1 MASNVN
7 PTVRRRRLGQ
17 ELRRLREL
25 KGMTAEEVAER
36 LLVSQSK
43 ISRLENGRRSISQ
56 RDVRDLCGV
65 YEVEDHRIVDSLM
78 QMAKDSRQQG
88 WWHAFGDIPYSVYIG
103 LETDAASLRVYDPQ
117 VVPGLLQTPQYA
129 EALIAGALPETVP
142 ADVEKRVNVRL
153 RRQERVKATENPLR
167 LWVVIDEAALRR
179 TIGGKQ
185 LMIDQL
191 ESLIDQSRLPH
202 VTVQVLPFSM
212 GAHPGINGQYAILEF
227 PDASD
232 SSVVYI
238 EGVTSDLYLEK
249 ANDVQKYSV
258 MYEHSAGAG
267 PECGPDPGIH
277 HRDRQGVR
285 RWNGLLSAGIG
296 RLGAEAR
303 HGTPRAHRGGRPSRN
318 MPSGRVNGRPAARRL
333 RVASIT
339 PTENAG
345 RERPTRENRS
355 EHGNSSGRHGH
366 LDQVLVLHRK
376 RRMR

>member
-103 LETDAASLRVYDPQ
+103 LETDAANLRVYEPQ
-117 VVPGLLQTPQYA
+117 IVPGLLQTRQYA
-129 EALIAGALPETVP
+129 EALITGAMPESGTT
-142 ADVEKRVNVRL
+142 DIEKRVSVRL
-153 RRQERVKATENPLR
+153 RRQERINDAEHPLR
-167 LWVVIDEAALRR
+167 LWAVVDEAALHRLV
-179 TIGGKQ
+179 GDKQ
-185 LMIDQL
+185 LMREQL
-191 ESLIDQSRLPH
+191 EHLVELSHLPH
-202 VTVQVLPFSM
+202 VTVQVLPFEM

-258 MYEHSAGAG
+258 MYEHLRAQALNV
-267 PECGPDPGIH
+267 DQT
-277 HRDRQGVR
+277 RQFITDI
-285 RWNGLLSAGIG
+285 AKDY
-296 RLGAEAR
+296 AR
-303 HGTPRAHRGGRPSRN
+303 
-318 MPSGRVNGRPAARRL
+318 
-333 RVASIT
+333 
-339 PTENAG
+339 
-345 RERPTRENRS
+345 
-355 EHGNSSGRHGH
+355 
-366 LDQVLVLHRK
+366 
-376 RRMR
+376 

>member
-88 WWHAFGDIPYSVYIG
+88 WWHSFGDIPYSVYIG

-117 VVPGLLQTPQYA
+117 VVPGLLQTRGYA
-129 EALIAGALPETVP
+129 EALINGALPETMP
-142 ADVEKRVNVRL
+142 SDIDKRVQVRM
-153 RRQERVKATENPLR
+153 RRQERIQAPDNPLR
-167 LWVVIDEAALRR
+167 LWTVLDEAALRR
-179 TIGGKQ
+179 TVGGRGI
-185 LMIDQL
+185 MREQL
-191 ESLIDQSRLPH
+191 EHLVEQSQLPH
-202 VTVQVLPFSM
+202 VTVQVIPFEM
-212 GAHPGINGQYAILEF
+212 GAHPGLNGQYAILEF
-227 PDASD
+227 PDAAD

-258 MYEHSAGAG
+258 MYEHLRAQALNVDQSQQFISEIAK
-267 PECGPDPGIH
+267 EY
-277 HRDRQGVR
+277 
-285 RWNGLLSAGIG
+285 
-296 RLGAEAR
+296 AR
-303 HGTPRAHRGGRPSRN
+303 
-318 MPSGRVNGRPAARRL
+318 
-333 RVASIT
+333 
-339 PTENAG
+339 
-345 RERPTRENRS
+345 
-355 EHGNSSGRHGH
+355 
-366 LDQVLVLHRK
+366 
-376 RRMR
+376 

>member
-1 MASNVN
+1 VASNVN

-56 RDVRDLCGV
+56 RDVRDLCTV

-103 LETDAASLRVYDPQ
+103 LETDAASLRVYEPQ
-117 VVPGLLQTPQYA
+117 VVPGLLQTRSYA
-129 EALIAGALPETVP
+129 EALIAGALPESGSS
-142 ADVEKRVNVRL
+142 DIEKRVSVRL
-153 RRQERVKATENPLR
+153 RRQERIKDAEHPLR

-179 TIGGKQ
+179 LIGGKA
-185 LMIDQL
+185 LMGEQL
-191 ESLIDQSRLPH
+191 EHLMELSQLPH
-202 VTVQVLPFSM
+202 VTVQVLPFEM

-227 PDASD
+227 PDTSD

-258 MYEHSAGAG
+258 MYEHLRAQALNA
-267 PECGPDPGIH
+267 DQT
-277 HRDRQGVR
+277 RQFIE
-285 RWNGLLSAGIG
+285 NIAK
-296 RLGAEAR
+296 EYAR
-303 HGTPRAHRGGRPSRN
+303 
-318 MPSGRVNGRPAARRL
+318 
-333 RVASIT
+333 
-339 PTENAG
+339 
-345 RERPTRENRS
+345 
-355 EHGNSSGRHGH
+355 
-366 LDQVLVLHRK
+366 
-376 RRMR
+376 

>member
-65 YEVEDHRIVDSLM
+65 YDVEDHRIVDSLM

-117 VVPGLLQTPQYA
+117 IVPGLLQTPRYA
-129 EALIAGALPETVP
+129 EALITGALPET
-142 ADVEKRVNVRL
+142 AAGDVEKRVNVRL
-153 RRQERVKATENPLR
+153 RRQERILTAEQPLR
-167 LWVVIDEAALRR
+167 LWAVIDEAALRR
-179 TIGGKQ
+179 VVGDRQ
-185 LMIDQL
+185 LMREQL
-191 ESLIDQSRLPH
+191 EHLVEQSQLPH
-202 VTVQVLPFSM
+202 VTVQILPFDM
-212 GAHPGINGQYAILEF
+212 GAHPGISGHYAILEF
-227 PDASD
+227 PDAAD

-258 MYEHSAGAG
+258 MYEHLRAQALN
-267 PECGPDPGIH
+267 
-277 HRDRQGVR
+277 V
-285 RWNGLLSAGIG
+285 
-296 RLGAEAR
+296 EASR
-303 HGTPRAHRGGRPSRN
+303 HFIAN
-318 MPSGRVNGRPAARRL
+318 IAKEYAR
-333 RVASIT
+333 
-339 PTENAG
+339 
-345 RERPTRENRS
+345 
-355 EHGNSSGRHGH
+355 
-366 LDQVLVLHRK
+366 
-376 RRMR
+376 

>member
-88 WWHAFGDIPYSVYIG
+88 WWHSFGDIPYSVYIG

-117 VVPGLLQTPQYA
+117 VVPGLLQTRPYA
-129 EALIAGALPETVP
+129 EALITGALPETTP
-142 ADVEKRVNVRL
+142 TDIEKRVQVRV
-153 RRQERVKATENPLR
+153 RRQERISAPENPLR
-167 LWVVIDEAALRR
+167 LWTVLDESALRR
-179 TIGGKQ
+179 VVGSRH
-185 LMIDQL
+185 LMRDQL
-191 ESLIDQSRLPH
+191 EHLVEQSQLPH
-202 VTVQVLPFSM
+202 VTVQVIPFEM
-212 GAHPGINGQYAILEF
+212 GAHPGLNGQYAILEF
-227 PDASD
+227 PDAAD

-249 ANDVQKYSV
+249 ANDVQQYSV
-258 MYEHSAGAG
+258 MYEHLRAQALNVDQS
-267 PECGPDPGIH
+267 
-277 HRDRQGVR
+277 RQ
-285 RWNGLLSAGIG
+285 LIADI
-296 RLGAEAR
+296 AKEYAR
-303 HGTPRAHRGGRPSRN
+303 
-318 MPSGRVNGRPAARRL
+318 
-333 RVASIT
+333 
-339 PTENAG
+339 
-345 RERPTRENRS
+345 
-355 EHGNSSGRHGH
+355 
-366 LDQVLVLHRK
+366 
-376 RRMR
+376 

>member
-129 EALIAGALPETVP
+129 EALIAGALPETAP
-142 ADVEKRVNVRL
+142 TDVEKRVNVRL
-153 RRQERVKATENPLR
+153 RRQERVRAAENPLR

-179 TIGGKQ
+179 RVGDKQ

-191 ESLIDQSRLPH
+191 EFLIERSQLPH

-258 MYEHSAGAG
+258 MYEH
-267 PECGPDPGIH
+267 
-277 HRDRQGVR
+277 
-285 RWNGLLSAGIG
+285 L
-296 RLGAEAR
+296 
-303 HGTPRAHRGGRPSRN
+303 RAQALN
-318 MPSGRVNGRPAARRL
+318 VDQ
-333 RVASIT
+333 
-339 PTENAG
+339 
-345 RERPTRENRS
+345 TREFITGIAKDYAR
-355 EHGNSSGRHGH
+355 GTAG
-366 LDQVLVLHRK
+366 
-376 RRMR
+376 

>member
-1 MASNVN
+1 VASNVN

-88 WWHAFGDIPYSVYIG
+88 WWHSFGDIPYSVYIG

-117 VVPGLLQTPQYA
+117 VVPGLLQTRQYA
-129 EALIAGALPETVP
+129 EALIAGALPETAA
-142 ADVEKRVNVRL
+142 ADVEKRVQVRL
-153 RRQERVKATENPLR
+153 RRQERIIAPENPLR
-167 LWVVIDEAALRR
+167 LWTVMDEAALRR
-179 TIGGKQ
+179 LVGNRS
-185 LMIDQL
+185 LMRDQL
-191 ESLIDQSRLPH
+191 EHLVEQSQLPH
-202 VTVQVLPFSM
+202 VTVQVIPFEM
-212 GAHPGINGQYAILEF
+212 GAHPGLNGQYAILEF
-227 PDASD
+227 PDAAD

-258 MYEHSAGAG
+258 MYEHLRAQALN
-267 PECGPDPGIH
+267 PDQS
-277 HRDRQGVR
+277 RQFI
-285 RWNGLLSAGIG
+285 ADI
-296 RLGAEAR
+296 AKEYAR
-303 HGTPRAHRGGRPSRN
+303 
-318 MPSGRVNGRPAARRL
+318 
-333 RVASIT
+333 
-339 PTENAG
+339 
-345 RERPTRENRS
+345 
-355 EHGNSSGRHGH
+355 
-366 LDQVLVLHRK
+366 
-376 RRMR
+376 

>member
-103 LETDAASLRVYDPQ
+103 LETDAASLRVYEPQ
-117 VVPGLLQTPQYA
+117 VVPGLLQTRQYA
-129 EALIAGALPETVP
+129 EALIAGALPESGTT
-142 ADVEKRVNVRL
+142 DVEKRVSVRV
-153 RRQERVKATENPLR
+153 RRQERVNDTEHPLR

-179 TIGGKQ
+179 IVGDKQ
-185 LMIDQL
+185 LMREQL
-191 ESLIDQSRLPH
+191 EYLVELSQLPH
-202 VTVQVLPFSM
+202 VTVQVLPFDM

-227 PDASD
+227 PDAAD

-258 MYEHSAGAG
+258 MYEHLRAQALNV
-267 PECGPDPGIH
+267 DH
-277 HRDRQGVR
+277 TRQFI
-285 RWNGLLSAGIG
+285 ADI
-296 RLGAEAR
+296 AKEYAR
-303 HGTPRAHRGGRPSRN
+303 
-318 MPSGRVNGRPAARRL
+318 
-333 RVASIT
+333 
-339 PTENAG
+339 
-345 RERPTRENRS
+345 
-355 EHGNSSGRHGH
+355 
-366 LDQVLVLHRK
+366 
-376 RRMR
+376 

>member
-88 WWHAFGDIPYSVYIG
+88 WWHSFGDIPYSVYIG

-117 VVPGLLQTPQYA
+117 VVPGLLQTRSYA
-129 EALIAGALPETVP
+129 EALIQGALPEATP
-142 ADVEKRVNVRL
+142 ADIEKRVQVRL
-153 RRQERVKATENPLR
+153 RRQERIAAEENPLR
-167 LWVVIDEAALRR
+167 LWAVLDEAAVRR
-179 TIGGKQ
+179 EVGSKQ
-185 LMIDQL
+185 VMIEQL
-191 ESLIDQSRLPH
+191 EYLLEMSQLPH
-202 VTVQVLPFSM
+202 VTVQLIPFQM
-212 GAHPGINGQYAILEF
+212 GAHPGVSGQYAILEF
-227 PDASD
+227 PDAAD

-249 ANDVQKYSV
+249 AQDVQKYAV
-258 MYEHSAGAG
+258 MYEHLRAQALNVDQTRGFIAEVVKDYAG
-267 PECGPDPGIH
+267 
-277 HRDRQGVR
+277 
-285 RWNGLLSAGIG
+285 
-296 RLGAEAR
+296 
-303 HGTPRAHRGGRPSRN
+303 
-318 MPSGRVNGRPAARRL
+318 L
-333 RVASIT
+333 R
-339 PTENAG
+339 
-345 RERPTRENRS
+345 
-355 EHGNSSGRHGH
+355 
-366 LDQVLVLHRK
+366 
-376 RRMR
+376 

>member
-88 WWHAFGDIPYSVYIG
+88 WWHSFGDIPYSVYIG
-103 LETDAASLRVYDPQ
+103 LETDAASLRIYDPQ
-117 VVPGLLQTPQYA
+117 VVPGLLQTRQYA
-129 EALIAGALPETVP
+129 EALIAGALPETAP
-142 ADVEKRVNVRL
+142 ADIEKRVQVRM
-153 RRQERVKATENPLR
+153 RRQERISAAENPLR
-167 LWVVIDEAALRR
+167 LWTVLDEAALRR
-179 TIGGKQ
+179 IVGSPA
-185 LMIDQL
+185 LMREQL
-191 ESLIDQSRLPH
+191 EHLVEQSRLPH
-202 VTVQVLPFSM
+202 VTVQVIPFDM
-212 GAHPGINGQYAILEF
+212 GAHPGLNGQYAILEF
-227 PDASD
+227 PDTAD

-258 MYEHSAGAG
+258 MYEHLRAQALNVEQS
-267 PECGPDPGIH
+267 
-277 HRDRQGVR
+277 RQFIADIAKG
-285 RWNGLLSAGIG
+285 
-296 RLGAEAR
+296 
-303 HGTPRAHRGGRPSRN
+303 
-318 MPSGRVNGRPAARRL
+318 
-333 RVASIT
+333 
-339 PTENAG
+339 
-345 RERPTRENRS
+345 
-355 EHGNSSGRHGH
+355 
-366 LDQVLVLHRK
+366 D
-376 RRMR
+376 MR